1 MGLTGSFRGLSIT
14 EMLQLIRMSKKT
26 GALRITLVDNTR
38 HTIYFRAGQ
47 VIGVEC
53 GRDSLIPFLLERGLL
68 SNDDLNAAIS
78 QQKSFSRKTPL
89 EQILLDS
96 GAVTRNDLVEALT
109 SHAEET
115 IGALIQERSGTISF
129 EDGAEPQL
137 KLEIA
142 LDIHNLLMAA
152 SVKADEALRDR
163 TLPYVPTD
171 VYAHSSEGRTAF
183 AEKTMRLWV
192 DHWRVFLAI
201 DGNRT
206 LRAISEKIHVAPE
219 ELMKGIAALLTL
231 GYIEPAAEGRAR
243 RIALV
248 VDESAM
254 VQKLVQMALVEED
267 MEIESVGDADSAHRA
282 LAERTPD
289 VILINVAL
297 PPTSGYRLCRQLRGP
312 DSPCNSV
319 PVILLSARDTPQDEK
334 LAIHA
339 GATAFVSLP
348 FTPESLRNT
357 VRSVLS

>member
-206 LRAISEKIHVAPE
+206 LRAISEKIQVAPD

-231 GYIEPAAEGRAR
+231 GYIEPAAGGSAR

-254 VQKLVQMALVEED
+254 VQKLVQMALAEED
-267 MEIESVGDADSAHRA
+267 IEIESVSDADSAHRV